1 MGSMTQSS
9 TTSELSSKENWQTL
23 DDRLRRVDENRW
35 LSSRFAD
42 VLERRAMIALY
53 AFEYEL
59 ARVHEV
65 VSEEALGLIRFQ
77 WWRESLEGI
86 AAWKAGGSAPRRHD
100 VTLALAD
107 TVTAW
112 DLDIQAL
119 GRVIDDYEAAFQ
131 NGKRVPEV
139 CVPLLSLVL
148 EVLAGR
154 DEEQRTLC
162 GEILSRVSEVAG
174 EGGGLAGFVVPP
186 FARPA
191 LTHWRLRGG
200 DKTSG
205 PLGKR
210 WSVLMAV
217 LTGRV

>member
-9 TTSELSSKENWQTL
+9 TTSVLSSEENWQTL
-23 DDRLRRVDENRW
+23 DDRLRRVDEDRW

-42 VLERRAMIALY
+42 APERRAMIALY

-86 AAWKAGGSAPRRHD
+86 EAWKAGGPAPRRHD

-107 TVTAW
+107 TVAAW
-112 DLDIQAL
+112 DLDVEAL

-131 NGKRVPEV
+131 DGKRVPEV
-139 CVPLLSLVL
+139 CVPLVSLVL

-154 DEEQRTLC
+154 DEKQRALC
-162 GEILSRVSEVAG
+162 GEVLSRVSGATG
-174 EGGGLAGFVVPP
+174 EGSELSGFVVPP

-191 LTHWRLRGG
+191 LAHWRLRGR
-200 DKTSG
+200 DKTPG
-205 PLGKR
+205 PLSKR
-210 WSVLMAV
+210 WAFLMAV
-217 LTGRV
+217 LTGWV